1 MDLLQY
7 VLSLISNMSL
17 IQCEK
22 VINKTSNK
30 ICDIEDCK
38 SQVGMTLKYSIG
50 YISTEPVP
58 KSFKYFTVFNTIL
71 QHSTQN
77 YKMNKK
83 NVLTWQFLQRIQVTD
98 LFDIVFKVTTE
109 YTIYKRTVQNV
120 VMSILKTLLDYRTI
134 TDRIV
139 YLRLQTWPLPLLCQH
154 SVF

>member
-83 NVLTWQFLQRIQVTD
+83 NVLT
-98 LFDIVFKVTTE
+98 
-109 YTIYKRTVQNV
+109 
-120 VMSILKTLLDYRTI
+120 
-134 TDRIV
+134 
-139 YLRLQTWPLPLLCQH
+139 
-154 SVF
+154 